1 MRPIYEELLVNVES
15 QRKEIS
21 MPEEENRNLEEEIEN
36 LQKKVR
42 EIARDVKL

>member
-1 MRPIYEELLVNVES
+1 MHPIYEELLVAIES
-15 QRKEIS
+15 QRKEIP
-21 MPEEENRNLEEEIEN
+21 MTEEENRNLEEDIEN

>member
-1 MRPIYEELLVNVES
+1 MHPIYEELLVTIES

-21 MPEEENRNLEEEIEN
+21 MLKEENRNLEEDIEN

-42 EIARDVKL
+42 EIVRDVKL